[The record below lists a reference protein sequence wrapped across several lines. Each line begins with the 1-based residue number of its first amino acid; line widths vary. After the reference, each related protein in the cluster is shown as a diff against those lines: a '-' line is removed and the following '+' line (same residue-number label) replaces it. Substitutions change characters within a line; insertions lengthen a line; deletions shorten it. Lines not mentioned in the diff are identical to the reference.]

1 MREPPWVSAHLV
13 HGGDLDALL
22 MSVVTEVH
30 ASGLAGDLFF
40 LRYWEGGDHVRL
52 RVRPAADATAD
63 DLRALLTE
71 HGRRYFAAHP
81 STQAEPEQYARQ
93 ADALG
98 ALERLPTW
106 DTVQLPNDTVVF
118 RPYVPE
124 YDRYG
129 TGAAMDAVE
138 RHFVE
143 SSRIALAVLAAGT
156 DPDRRQT
163 AALSF
168 LLVSASAGAVV
179 TGDTAPLREQA
190 LRDLAERA
198 AFARRYERQRAK
210 LVELHRRM
218 AAVATGTSA
227 NTGVL
232 TAWHRSL
239 ATLRDR
245 LHAVGGADPRRVTA
259 ILDTCGHL
267 LCNRL
272 GLTLAEEAYV
282 RYLAERLHADR
293 TVEEAGR

>member
-22 MSVVTEVH
+22 VSVVTAVH

-52 RVRPAADATAD
+52 RVRPAAGATAD
-63 DLRALLTE
+63 DLCALLTE
-71 HGRRYFAAHP
+71 HGRRHFAAHP
-81 STQAEPEQYARQ
+81 STPADPDQYARQ
-93 ADALG
+93 ARALG

-106 DTVQLPNDTVVF
+106 EPVQLPNDTVVF

-129 TGAAMDAVE
+129 RGAAMDAVE

-143 SSRIALAVLAAGT
+143 SSRIALAVLAARP

-168 LLVSASAGAVV
+168 LLVSASAGVG
-179 TGDTAPLREQA
+179 TGDAAPPREQA

-198 AFARRYERQRAK
+198 AFARRYERQRGK
-210 LVELHRRM
+210 LIELQRRM
-218 AAVATGTSA
+218 AAVATGPART
-227 NTGVL
+227 TGVL
-232 TAWHRSL
+232 AAWHRSL
-239 ATLRDR
+239 TTLRDR
-245 LHAVGGADPRRVTA
+245 LDAAGADPPRVTA

-282 RYLAERLHADR
+282 RYLAGRLPADR
-293 TVEEAGR
+293 AVEEAGR